1 MNDISLL
8 PTHVNGDLPT
18 ITNITP
24 SARTVHILKN
34 LCYDRFSEMTALTT
48 YLYQDWSWFPFRADF
63 ADAMEKIAI
72 VEMTH
77 LDALSNA
84 IVSFGGKPDFSMDGK
99 FWNAKSVN
107 FNISLQSALNEN
119 IRAEE
124 GAIEEYQKAIANVE
138 NESLKRLFERII
150 EDEKLHIVIFK
161 QMLNSL

>member
-1 MNDISLL
+1 MNNFSLM
-8 PTHVNGDLPT
+8 PTHASGDLPT
-18 ITNITP
+18 LTNVVP
-24 SARTVHILKN
+24 SARTVRILKN
-34 LCYDRFSEMTALTT
+34 LSYERFSEMTALTT
-48 YLYQDWSWFPFRADF
+48 YLYQDWSWYPMRPEF
-63 ADAMEKIAI
+63 ADTMEKIAI

-84 IVSFGGKPDFSMDGK
+84 IVSFGGNPDYSLDGK
-99 FWNAKSVN
+99 FWTAKSIN
-107 FNISLQSALNEN
+107 FNISLPSALNEN

-124 GAIEEYQKAIANVE
+124 GAIEAYQKAIESVE